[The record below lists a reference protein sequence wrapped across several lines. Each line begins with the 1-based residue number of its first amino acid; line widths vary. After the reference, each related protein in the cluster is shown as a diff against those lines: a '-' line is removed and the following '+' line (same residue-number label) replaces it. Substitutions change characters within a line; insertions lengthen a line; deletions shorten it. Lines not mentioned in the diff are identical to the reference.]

1 MNSFWRQSWAIAR
14 KELGAYFGS
23 AMALIFVGTFLVVT
37 LFSFFFV
44 GKFWVRNIADVRPLF
59 QGLPVLMIG
68 LVAALTMRQWSEE
81 QRSGTMEILLT
92 LPVRKAHLV
101 LGKFMA
107 AMLLVVV
114 ALALTSFLPLS
125 VSILGDLDWGPVIG
139 GYLATLLMAS
149 TYVALGLFV
158 SSRTD
163 NQIVS
168 LIVTVIIGGLL
179 YLVGWNGVTGMFG
192 ESVTQVLRAI
202 GTGSRFESIE
212 RGVIDLRDL
221 IYYLSLTAFFL
232 ILNVF
237 SVDMQRWS
245 RGARTLAYR
254 RNAILSVVLIG
265 ANVLALNVWMF
276 PISRL
281 RVDLTAN
288 QEYSLSQ
295 ATRDL
300 VSNLQEPLLIRGYF
314 SEKTH
319 PLLEP
324 LVPTI
329 RDMLRE
335 YAIASGGQITV
346 ETVDPREDEE
356 LEAEANQVYGI
367 SPTPFRVSEHY
378 EESIINSYFDILIRY
393 GDQSEVL
400 NFQDLIEVES
410 LPTGDVEV
418 RLRNLEYDLTRTI
431 KKTVYGF
438 QSLDA
443 VFAGIESEIKLTAL
457 VSWDALPSSLAE
469 VPSLIE
475 AVGQEIQDE
484 SRGKFNY
491 AFIDPDAQN
500 SPYTRQG
507 LYDTYGIQPIPVALF
522 SPESYYLYMI
532 LEVGQEA
539 HVIYPTATMGKA
551 DIRSEIE
558 AVLRR
563 STPGFLKTVGVWSP
577 PETAMQDPYTGQ
589 SMQPIS
595 TFQYVREPLGQ
606 NYTIK
611 EVDLTSGYVPGDVD
625 VLVVVAP
632 QGFTAKELFAI
643 DQYLMRGGSVV
654 VAVGNYMLSPY
665 QYSSGLALDQIQD
678 GVGELLAHY
687 GVAVEP
693 SIVMDPQ
700 NEPFPVQVQRQV
712 GGMSVVELQQVPY
725 PFFVDVRQDAMSK
738 DSVIVANLPAITLH
752 WASPLTIDEA
762 KNEGRDV
769 VTLLESSA
777 LSWLTTSTNTLPDLQ
792 THPEY
797 GFPVEGEQ
805 GARPLAVSIYGVF
818 ESYFKG
824 QPSPFDTVPDPAS
837 PDAGVASEQRPLT
850 QLDQSP
856 DSARLVVIGSAEF
869 LDDTLLQLSQQMSQD
884 RYLNNLQL
892 VQNAIDWAVEDED
905 LLSIRSRGTY
915 VHLLK
920 SVSTEQQRF
929 WEGLN
934 YAVALIGLAVIGVVW
949 NSWRRNEEPII
960 AQNVDASNSPSSLGK
975 EMPHE

>member
-1 MNSFWRQSWAIAR
+1 MNSFWKQSWAVAR

-37 LFSFFFV
+37 LFSFFFIN
-44 GKFWVRNIADVRPLF
+44 KFFVRNIADVRPLF
-59 QGLPVLMIG
+59 QGMPVLMIG

-101 LGKFMA
+101 LGKFIA
-107 AMLLVVV
+107 VMLLVVV
-114 ALALTSFLPLS
+114 ALALTLFLPLS
-125 VSILGDLDWGPVIG
+125 VSMLGELDWGPVIG

-168 LIVTVIIGGLL
+168 LIVTLILGGLL
-179 YLVGWNGVTGMFG
+179 YLVGWSGVTGMFG
-192 ESVTQVLRAI
+192 EDATLILRAI

-237 SVDMQRWS
+237 SIDMQRWG

-254 RNAILSVVLIG
+254 RNAILSIMLIG
-265 ANVLALNVWMF
+265 ANMLALNTWMF

-288 QEYSLSQ
+288 REYSLSQ
-295 ATRDL
+295 TTRDL
-300 VSNLQEPLLIRGYF
+300 IKNLQEPLLIRGYF

-329 RDMLRE
+329 RDMLHE
-335 YAIASGGQITV
+335 YAIASGGRITV
-346 ETVDPREDEE
+346 ETLDPRENEE

-367 SPTPFRVSEHY
+367 NPTPFRVSEHY

-393 GDQSEVL
+393 GDQSQVL

-410 LPTGDVEV
+410 LPSGDVQV

-438 QSLDA
+438 QSLDV
-443 VFAGIESEIKLTAL
+443 VFAGIEGEIKLTAL
-457 VSWDALPSSLAE
+457 VSWDMLPSSLAD
-469 VPSLIE
+469 VPPLIE
-475 AVGQEIQDE
+475 AVGQEIQKE
-484 SRGKFNY
+484 SGGKFNY
-491 AFIDPDAQN
+491 VFVDPDAAD
-500 SPYTRQG
+500 SPYTRQE
-507 LYDTYGIQPIPVALF
+507 LYDTYGIQPISVALF

-532 LEVGQEA
+532 LEIGGEA
-539 HVIYPTATMGKA
+539 HVIYPTASMSKA

-558 AVLRR
+558 AILRR

-577 PETAMQDPYTGQ
+577 PETATQDPYTGQ
-589 SMQPIS
+589 SVQPIS
-595 TFQYVREPLGQ
+595 TFQYVREQLGQ
-606 NYTIK
+606 NYTVQ
-611 EVDLTSGYVPGDVD
+611 EVDLSQGYVPGNVD

-632 QGFTAKELFAI
+632 QGFTDKELFAV
-643 DQYLMRGGSVV
+643 DQYLMRGGAIIL
-654 VAVGNYMLSPY
+654 AVGNYMLSPY
-665 QYSSGLALDQIQD
+665 QYGGGLALNQIQD

-687 GVAVEP
+687 GVTVEP
-693 SIVMDPQ
+693 SMVMDPQ

-712 GGMSVVELQQVPY
+712 GGMNVVELQQVPY
-725 PFFVDVRQDAMSK
+725 PFFVDVRQEAMSK
-738 DSVIVANLPAITLH
+738 DSAIVASLAAITLH

-769 VTLLESSA
+769 VTLIESSA
-777 LSWLTTSTNTLPDLQ
+777 LSWLTTSTNTLPDSE
-792 THPEY
+792 TYPEY

-805 GARPLAVSIYGVF
+805 GARPLAVSIRGAF

-824 QPSPFDTVPDPAS
+824 QQSPFDTSPDPTN
-837 PDAGVASEQRPLT
+837 PDAEVVSEQRPLT

-856 DSARLVVIGSAEF
+856 ESARLVVVGSAEF
-869 LDDTLLQLSQQMSQD
+869 LDDTLLQLSQRMSED

-892 VQNAIDWAVEDED
+892 VQNAVDWAVEDED

-915 VHLLK
+915 VRLLK
-920 SVSTEQQRF
+920 SMSTEQQRF

-934 YAVALIGLAVIGVVW
+934 YGVALVGLVVIGIVW
-949 NSWRRNEEPII
+949 NTWRRNEEPII
-960 AQNVDASNSPSSLGK
+960 AQDVEAGQGGVA
-975 EMPHE
+975 